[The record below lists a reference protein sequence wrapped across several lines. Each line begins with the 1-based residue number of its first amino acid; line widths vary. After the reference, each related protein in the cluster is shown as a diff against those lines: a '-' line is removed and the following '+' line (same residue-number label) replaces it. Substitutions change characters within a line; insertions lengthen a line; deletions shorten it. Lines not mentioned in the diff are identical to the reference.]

1 MLSLCWAGGWTRWF
15 PEVPSTSPHLC
26 HSTDVTLPRDA
37 NETVQSFY
45 LDFLSRDLGRAIL
58 WNFVVAFNA
67 PRLSEFVSLSGNI
80 QVAGLCDSWSFSS
93 KNYFFSSSHLQPI
106 SMMMP
111 ISVQRCN
118 LLVLLT
124 RSYDTGH
131 CSQRKQERK
140 EEKCS
145 CFALSCH
152 KNTWSI
158 LLSSTRLDADSS
170 QQDFLHALV
179 LQQMRFKTPQQC
191 CTMVSTAQHSWEMQ
205 KKEPRTCA

>member
-1 MLSLCWAGGWTRWF
+1 MKSGLNSMLSLCWVGEWTRWF
-15 PEVPSTSPHLC
+15 PEVPSTSPSHLC
-26 HSTDVTLPRDA
+26 HSIDVTLPRDA

-67 PRLSEFVSLSGNI
+67 PHLSEFVSLTGNI
-80 QVAGLCDSWSFSS
+80 QAAGLCDSLSFSS

-124 RSYDTGH
+124 RSQLWH
-131 CSQRKQERK
+131 
-140 EEKCS
+140 
-145 CFALSCH
+145 
-152 KNTWSI
+152 WS
-158 LLSSTRLDADSS
+158 LFSK
-170 QQDFLHALV
+170 
-179 LQQMRFKTPQQC
+179 KT
-191 CTMVSTAQHSWEMQ
+191 VQ
-205 KKEPRTCA
+205 KKRKM